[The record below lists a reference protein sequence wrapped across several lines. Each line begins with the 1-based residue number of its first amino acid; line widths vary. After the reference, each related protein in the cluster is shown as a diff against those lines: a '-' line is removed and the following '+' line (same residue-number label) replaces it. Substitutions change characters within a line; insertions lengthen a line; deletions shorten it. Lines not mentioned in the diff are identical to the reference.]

1 MTAQLP
7 PAPADPA
14 LLEDL
19 TLTCWPALRTVHRDG
34 WLIRLS
40 CGHTGRSNS
49 VNVIAPGR
57 EPVAG
62 KIAFA
67 ESVYAAHGLPAL
79 FRVTPLCPPDL
90 PAQLERAGYRPF
102 DTSSVQVLDR
112 LPVGAA
118 DSAVTVE
125 RGPTDAF
132 SEAYARIRSVP
143 AHEVEP
149 MRAILDAIPMPAFY
163 VSLAEGGRIVAT
175 AMTVVDRGWA
185 GLFKVA
191 VDPALRGRGFGRRAT
206 LAALGAAA
214 GLGAARC
221 WLQVASDNTPAC
233 ALYAGMGFREVY
245 TYTYYRKG

>member
-1 MTAQLP
+1 MTAP
-7 PAPADPA
+7 PTPAPADPA

-19 TLTCWPALRTVHRDG
+19 TLTCWPALMTVHRDG

-40 CGHTGRSNS
+40 GGHTGRSNS

-57 EPVAG
+57 EPVAD

-67 ESVYAAHGLPAL
+67 ESVYATHGLPAL
-79 FRVTPLCPPDL
+79 FRVTPLCPPDMAPTL
-90 PAQLERAGYRPF
+90 DRAGYRPF

-112 LPVGAA
+112 LPDGAP

-132 SEAYARIRSVP
+132 SDAYARIRSVP

-149 MRAILDAIPMPAFY
+149 MRAILEAIPMPTFY

-191 VDPALRGRGFGRRAT
+191 VDPGSRGRGLGRRVT
-206 LAALGAAA
+206 LAALSAAA
-214 GLGAARC
+214 GLGAGRC
-221 WLQVASDNTPAC
+221 WLQVASDNAPAC

-245 TYTYYRKG
+245 TYTYFRRR